1 MILIGRN
8 LSPFVRRTAAVMNM
22 VNAQYQQKMLST
34 ADDQTEIKESN
45 PIGRVPALI
54 LPDGET
60 LIDSNAIIDYVIEE
74 FDTSRQLLA
83 IGGAERRKILKTT
96 LLAHGVM
103 EKGVAISYEQN
114 RRPTEKIYPEWL
126 MYLEGQLNQ
135 GLNALEKIASSSS
148 EWLHGDTI
156 TVADITTVC
165 LIDYLGIRMPENM
178 ENRGISALLAL
189 SEKANAIDAIGKTR
203 PNI

>member
-1 MILIGRN
+1 M
-8 LSPFVRRTAAVMNM
+8 
-22 VNAQYQQKMLST
+22 
-34 ADDQTEIKESN
+34 
-45 PIGRVPALI
+45 
-54 LPDGET
+54 
-60 LIDSNAIIDYVIEE
+60 IEE